1 MEIWPEMEKD
11 VPLPVHMIL
20 LLLKAN
26 QNGRFLVEL
35 AERLYF
41 AKGWYFKENQTK
53 KYSHM
58 IKKFISIGTKDGKLN
73 PATAV
78 MSAFA
83 LRLHTN
89 LPESQFVS
97 NEEMWHSNHYEAGYF

>member
-20 LLLKAN
+20 FLLKAN

-73 PATAV
+73 PAATV
-78 MSAFA
+78 VSAFA

-89 LPESQFVS
+89 LPTSQFVS
-97 NEEMWHSNHYEAGYF
+97 NFRGGVAFKLI